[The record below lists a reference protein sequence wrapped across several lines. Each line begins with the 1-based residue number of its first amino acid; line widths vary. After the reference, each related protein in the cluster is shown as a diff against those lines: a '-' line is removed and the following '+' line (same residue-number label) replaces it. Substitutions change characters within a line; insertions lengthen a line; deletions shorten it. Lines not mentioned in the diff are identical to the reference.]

1 MHLFAEIRSLTSYS
15 RYVGNFLTLMPFITG
30 LAIFLLSPGYFD
42 TVKTS
47 LFTQGVFVAALVMVV
62 IGNVWIR
69 KLIKIKV

>member
-1 MHLFAEIRSLTSYS
+1 
-15 RYVGNFLTLMPFITG
+15 MPFITG

-47 LFTQGVFVAALVMVV
+47 LFTQGMFIGALVMVI

-69 KLIKIKV
+69 KLVKIKV